1 MPLTRAVTI
10 DEEASILS
18 RVYSDLDKYR
28 RFYSMPEVN
37 EKDQET
43 IFIQFVAPKLFLF
56 EEYRFSLLQ
65 NSETRELDPEYYY
78 RPDYLSY
85 NEYGTINLWA
95 MLLFINDIP
104 TVEDF
109 IVENIK
115 VPSKQSILSLTRSA
129 TERKTLQEIVK
140 LHDLPAK
147 ATPPLYAR
155 KKSIPENNI
164 PDPSAPLFTPSDMY
178 FARDVFTLDLVNVRN
193 RYVDLTYEPVEDSV
207 NLNIVDSPNYLKG
220 KHYDIIRGGNGYN
233 RLTWDPRKISSGI
246 GLVDVLTEGT
256 QFEVSYAKRIKI

>member
-28 RFYSMPEVN
+28 RFYSTTEVN

-43 IFIQFVAPKLFLF
+43 ILIQFVAPKLFLF
-56 EEYRFSLLQ
+56 EEYRFTLLK
-65 NSETRELDPEYYY
+65 NSETRELEPEYYY

-95 MLLFINDIP
+95 MILFINDIP

-109 IVENIK
+109 ISKTVK
-115 VPSKQSILSLTRSA
+115 VPSKQSILSLTKAA
-129 TERKTLQEIVK
+129 TERQALKEIVK
-140 LHDLPAK
+140 LHELEAK

-155 KKSIPENNI
+155 KKSIPENLI
-164 PDPSAPLFTPSDMY
+164 PDPDTPLFTPSDMY

-193 RYVDLTYEPVEDSV
+193 RYVDLTYEPVSESV

-220 KHYDIIRGGNGYN
+220 KHYDIIKGNKGYN

-246 GLVDVLTEGT
+246 GLVDVLVEGT